1 MDIKRVMIYAEQASC
16 RVEASFFEL
25 LSKAKENFGDS
36 PEYAAVIIGSDFQG
50 EIEELKASGVD
61 KVYVMDDKRL
71 WVYNPEFHARATVE
85 AIKQFDPCV
94 FLIGATACGE
104 EIAPTVGQIFH
115 TGVAAHCVNLIYKED
130 GTFAQMVPAFG
141 GKVIGEIFTPNTRPM
156 MASVKPG
163 MFVATPQ
170 PARAGEV
177 INLDPAILDEVRGK
191 IKTIDSRFEEM
202 KKLPVDKADVVVC
215 GGFGMGGQEN
225 WNLLE
230 QLASM
235 IGAAVGST
243 RPPVDETWV
252 ENDANMIGTSGKSV
266 RPKLYI
272 GTGISGATHHVC
284 GIKDA
289 GTIISINCNADA
301 EIFQASDYKVVGDGA
316 TILKKVIELIQ
327 QEKDFCKVD

>member
-1 MDIKRVMIYAEQASC
+1 
-16 RVEASFFEL
+16 
-25 LSKAKENFGDS
+25 
-36 PEYAAVIIGSDFQG
+36 
-50 EIEELKASGVD
+50 
-61 KVYVMDDKRL
+61 
-71 WVYNPEFHARATVE
+71 
-85 AIKQFDPCV
+85 
-94 FLIGATACGE
+94 
-104 EIAPTVGQIFH
+104 
-115 TGVAAHCVNLIYKED
+115 
-130 GTFAQMVPAFG
+130 
-141 GKVIGEIFTPNTRPM
+141 
-156 MASVKPG
+156 
-163 MFVATPQ
+163 
-170 PARAGEV
+170 
-177 INLDPAILDEVRGK
+177 
-191 IKTIDSRFEEM
+191 
-202 KKLPVDKADVVVC
+202 
-215 GGFGMGGQEN
+215 MGGQEN

-230 QLASM
+230 QFALM

-266 RPKLYI
+266 RPKLYL